1 MSALKAIGVVNS
13 ALTVMIELSIQMQ
26 KINAV
31 LEAAQREDRKITP
44 EEWASLDEDL
54 ATAKQRAKD
63 SRP

>member
-54 ATAKQRAKD
+54 ATAKQRAED
-63 SRP
+63 ARP

>member
-1 MSALKAIGVVNS
+1 MSALKAIGVINS